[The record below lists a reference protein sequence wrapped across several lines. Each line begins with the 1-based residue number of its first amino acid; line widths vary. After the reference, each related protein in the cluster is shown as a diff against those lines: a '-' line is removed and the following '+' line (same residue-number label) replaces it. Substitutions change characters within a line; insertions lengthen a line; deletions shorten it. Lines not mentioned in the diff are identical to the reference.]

1 MIRGRFR
8 NFCRGLLALITLA
21 AITVGLPIA
30 LYKMG
35 GSPIPAKM
43 PTWHLVTTT
52 LLHKDNGSLFI
63 GAVRDVSWLA
73 WLAFAIAVIAE
84 AQAAIRGRQAPRLHL
99 SVLQGMAGRLV
110 AVAALTFSTPA
121 AFGLAASSAMASTV
135 QPIAPMV
142 KPDVVS
148 HAVREAHV
156 VVSDRAIV
164 VRPGDCLWTIAQHYL
179 GKGDRYMQIA
189 ELNLG
194 HEMSNGQVFTDP
206 ALIQPGWRLLLPGLT
221 HSAAGDGQVDS
232 GHGTTHQGATQHGA
246 SHHGGHPSA
255 HRRFSSP
262 HHAAGH
268 PSHPASGGTQ
278 VPDGTDTTGTQSG
291 RAEGGGT
298 QAAGAAGQPGAVAAQ
313 QHDQVAEAALFTLG
327 MLAGAALA
335 SIGRLRHKQRQFRR
349 PGRRIPLPADPAGR
363 RVEQKLRAAAARW
376 PVDRTGSEEPDDW
389 PESPPEPQRPSW
401 PELRGPVD
409 QRGPAGNRL
418 PPNLDPFDSSQA
430 YDDRG
435 SFDQQGEFE
444 APDDY
449 ADPDE
454 YGDPSADPDGR
465 PPKADPVWRPD
476 SVPGGYPADRADHR
490 AAIPKTLREAL
501 RDLSQGIAVGGEP
514 LPPIVGIHLTADTLD
529 VLLSAPAAA
538 PPPAPFVIA
547 PARQA
552 MCWTVQLGGAQPDAP
567 ALPPVPGEVG
577 DLLPGL
583 FTAGATEAGGYLLLD
598 LEAMRVTCCDGPANL
613 TDRMLV
619 TAATELASSH
629 WSGWYDLVLAGCDE
643 LDVLGRAELCR
654 DLDEALELL
663 EARAQ
668 AIERRM
674 TDGGAA
680 DVRTRRLADPDD
692 EDWGLALLVSR
703 LRPTPGQMS
712 RLLDLAD
719 GPGGIAALVAGDT
732 QTEDGKLAP
741 ALFQLDADPDNGG
754 EIVATITLA
763 YLGPDHHIT
772 VWPQTLTVPEYEA
785 LAVIF
790 ATAADTADVGPEAAP
805 YGDFGAPPW
814 IRLAAGP
821 VTPSNGDSPDD
832 PFESYQP
839 TRAFARHA
847 APSLQVKV
855 LGPVQILGSEQPL
868 VPKQAELVLALAL
881 HAPGGVSNSGLCS
894 LLGPDADHPRP
905 SDSVRQLI
913 TRTRKRLGQAPDG
926 QEFIIHR
933 GSGLYVPHGELTL
946 DWATFSSLARRGRAD
961 RRKADLR
968 AAMALV
974 RGEPFADCY
983 HWWIDVGLVETI
995 RAEIIDTAEFLA
1007 QLELA
1012 AGDSRAAAA
1021 AAKAGLAAE
1030 SSAEQLWRALMRA
1043 EFEVGNAEGV
1053 NAAWTGCLDAITE
1066 IAPGGEPHPDTEQ
1079 LFHQLTRGAPIGS
1092 YR

>member
-8 NFCRGLLALITLA
+8 HFSRGLLALITLA

-30 LYKMG
+30 LYKVG
-35 GSPIPAKM
+35 GSPIPAKL
-43 PTWHLVTTT
+43 PAWHLITTT

-110 AVAALTFSTPA
+110 AVTALTFSTPA
-121 AFGLAASSAMASTV
+121 AVGLAASSAMASTV
-135 QPIAPMV
+135 QSIAPTA
-142 KPDVVS
+142 KPDAVA
-148 HAVREAHV
+148 HATREAHV
-156 VVSDRAIV
+156 AVADRAIV

-179 GKGDRYMQIA
+179 GKGDRYTQIV

-194 HEMSNGQVFTDP
+194 REMSSGQVFTDP
-206 ALIQPGWRLLLPGLT
+206 ALIQPGWRLLIPGLT
-221 HSAAGDGQVDS
+221 HAGSGDGQVDRD
-232 GHGTTHQGATQHGA
+232 HGTHHGA
-246 SHHGGHPSA
+246 SHHSATYHRGHTSV
-255 HRRFSSP
+255 HRRFSRP

-278 VPDGTDTTGTQSG
+278 VPGGTDTTGSQSG
-291 RAEGGGT
+291 RSEGGGT
-298 QAAGAAGQPGAVAAQ
+298 QAAGAGGQSGTAAAR

-335 SIGRLRHKQRQFRR
+335 SIDLLRHKQRQFRR

-363 RVEQKLRAAAARW
+363 RVEQILRAAAARW
-376 PVDRTGSEEPDDW
+376 PVDRTRSDDPDDW
-389 PESPPEPQRPSW
+389 PEPRA
-401 PELRGPVD
+401 PVD
-409 QRGPAGNRL
+409 LRGPAGNRL
-418 PPNLDPFDSSQA
+418 PPNLDPFDSSDA
-430 YDDRG
+430 YDERG
-435 SFDQQGEFE
+435 SFDEQGEFDE
-444 APDDY
+444 
-449 ADPDE
+449 PDE
-454 YGDPSADPDGR
+454 YSEAPAEADGW

-476 SVPGGYPADRADHR
+476 SVPGGYPADPADQR

-501 RDLSQGIAVGGEP
+501 RDLSQRIAVGGEP

-552 MCWTVQLGGAQPDAP
+552 MCWTVQLAAVQPDAQ

-663 EARAQ
+663 ETRAQ

-692 EDWGLALLVSR
+692 EDWGLTLLVSR

-741 ALFQLDADPDNGG
+741 ALFQLDADSQTGG

-785 LAVIF
+785 LAGIF

-814 IRLAAGP
+814 IRLAAAP
-821 VTPSNGDSPDD
+821 VTPSNGDSADD
-832 PFESYQP
+832 QFGSYQP
-839 TRAFARHA
+839 PRAAARHA
-847 APSLQVKV
+847 APRLQVQV

-868 VPKQAELVLALAL
+868 LPKQAELVLALAL

-913 TRTRKRLGQAPDG
+913 TRARKRLGQAPDG

-933 GSGLYVPHGELTL
+933 GSGLYVPHRDLTL

-961 RRKADLR
+961 RRREDLR

-983 HWWIDVGLVETI
+983 HWWIDVGLIETI

-1012 AGDSRAAAA
+1012 AGDSQAAAA

-1030 SSAEQLWRALMRA
+1030 SAAEQLWRALMRA
-1043 EFEVGNAEGV
+1043 EFKVGNHEGV

-1079 LFHQLTRGAPIGS
+1079 LFHELTRGAPIGS